1 MNTITRRPF
10 LAFAFAA
17 FPGLR
22 LLARQAAPPAPQKS
36 QTAPPPGGRY
46 TPVQADRPAAIE
58 GDEPGFES
66 IFDGKTL
73 NGWEGNPTYW
83 RVEDG
88 AMTGEITPE
97 TVIRSNTFIIW
108 RGGTPSDFEL
118 KVDFRITS
126 GGNSGINYRSVV
138 VPDTVTPENKLAMRG
153 YQFDIDGGN
162 RYTGNNY
169 EEKGRLFLAVR
180 GQMTRITGTRKPIV
194 VATLGD
200 PQDLSKAVTPEWNSV
215 HLLIRGNTL
224 VHTLNGRVLSITIDD
239 DPVGRTMSGLIGVQ
253 VHVGGAMKVQYRNWR
268 LKNL

>member
-1 MNTITRRPF
+1 MDKITRRPF
-10 LAFAFAA
+10 LMSALAA

-22 LLARQAAPPAPQKS
+22 LLAQGAVPPETQDRQA
-36 QTAPPPGGRY
+36 TPPPGGRY
-46 TPVQADRPAAIE
+46 TPSQADRPEIIE

-73 NGWEGNPTYW
+73 NGWEGNPAYW
-83 RVEDG
+83 SVEDG
-88 AMTGEITPE
+88 AMTGEITPQ

-108 RGGTPSDFEL
+108 RGGSPGDFEL

-126 GGNSGINYRSVV
+126 GGNSGINYRSAV
-138 VPDTVTPENKLAMRG
+138 VPDPVTPDNKFAMRG

-180 GQMTRITGTRKPIV
+180 GQMTRVTGMRKPIV
-194 VATLGD
+194 IAAFGD
-200 PQDLSKAVTPEWNSV
+200 PQELAKAATPEWNSV

-224 VHTLNGRVLSITIDD
+224 VHTLNRRIMCITIDD
-239 DPVGRTMSGLIGVQ
+239 DPVGRAMNGLIGVQ
-253 VHVGGAMKVQYRNWR
+253 VHVGGPMKVQYRNWR
-268 LKNL
+268 IKNL